1 MSKSPRAF
9 AAVLGLMLLLVAAA
23 ASAHGLLVSVRGD
36 GATVS
41 GKVYYSNGTPG
52 LGEWVQLIDLSHP
65 AMPPQ
70 GVNAGTDGSFR
81 FAGIPGRRYRIVVA
95 GEEGHSVTSE
105 LSLTDGARGRFIDK
119 DAPAKQGWTTPP
131 AWLVIGGL
139 LLLSIIPAVWLRRRG
154 KR

>member
-1 MSKSPRAF
+1 MKKP
-9 AAVLGLMLLLVAAA
+9 LTLLTMGMWMLLLT
-23 ASAHGLLVSVRGD
+23 ASAFAHGLLVKVRGE
-36 GATVS
+36 GNTVS
-41 GKVYYSNGTPG
+41 GTVYYSNGTPG
-52 LGEWVQLIDLSHP
+52 AGEWVQLTDLSHP

-70 GVNAGTDGSFR
+70 GVNAGPDGSFR
-81 FAGIPGRRYRIVVA
+81 FVGIQERRYRIVVA

-105 LSLTDGARGRFIDK
+105 LTLTEGARGQFVDD
-119 DAPAKQGWTTPP
+119 DAPAKRGWTTPP